1 MRNYLIMV
9 EGPHDVAAVTR
20 CIKLCGITKEFKKQK
35 EVPQLWKR
43 LIPTRYPFDGENLDR
58 IAQQPTFMGNEDISI
73 AIKASRSD
81 VQLMPELERIC
92 HELKIDEK
100 AQISGVLL
108 ICDADQKTATVKKD
122 IILKTVVVD
131 EDFSVEKH
139 EDHFYLKLDAINDSE
154 RISIPMDIYVF
165 PDNCNPGTLEDLLLE
180 AAQTQ
185 FPELLDPAT
194 EYIQGVEKEIYT
206 ELKNPSG
213 QKKAIVGCICN
224 VLRPGKANQIAV
236 SDTKWISEDT
246 ISCQGV
252 QGLYEM
258 IQKFLVNL

>member
-9 EGPHDVAAVTR
+9 EGPHDVAAVSR
-20 CIKLCGITKEFKKQK
+20 CIELCGITKEYKKQK
-35 EVPQLWKR
+35 EVPQLWQR

-58 IAQQPTFMGNEDISI
+58 IAQQPTFMGNENVSI
-73 AIKASRSD
+73 AIKAARSD
-81 VQLMPELERIC
+81 VQLLPELERIC

-108 ICDADQKTATVKKD
+108 ICDADQKTPSEKRDMILRKVKMN
-122 IILKTVVVD
+122 
-131 EDFSVEKH
+131 EEFCVEKH
-139 EDHFYLKLDAINDSE
+139 EDHFQLKLDEIEEGE

-194 EYIQGVEKEIYT
+194 DYIQGVEQETYT
-206 ELKNPSG
+206 ELKNLSG

-236 SDTKWISEDT
+236 SETNWISEDT

-252 QGLYEM
+252 KGLYEM
-258 IQKFLVNL
+258 IRRFLMN

>member
-9 EGPHDVAAVTR
+9 EGPHDVAAVSR
-20 CIKLCGITKEFKKQK
+20 CIKLCGITREYTKQK
-35 EVPQLWKR
+35 EVPQLWQR

-58 IAQQPTFMGNEDISI
+58 IAQQPTFMGNEDISV
-73 AIKASRSD
+73 AIKAARSD
-81 VQLMPELERIC
+81 VQLLPELERIC

-108 ICDADQKTATVKKD
+108 ICDADQKTPSEKRD
-122 IILKTVVVD
+122 MILRKV
-131 EDFSVEKH
+131 EMNEEFCVEKQ
-139 EDHFYLKLDAINDSE
+139 EDHFRLELDEIDAGE

-194 EYIQGVEKEIYT
+194 DYIEGVDRKTYT
-206 ELKNPSG
+206 ELKNLSER
-213 QKKAIVGCICN
+213 KKAIVGCICN

-246 ISCQGV
+246 IMCQGIR
-252 QGLYEM
+252 GLYEM
-258 IQKFLVNL
+258 IQKFLAN